1 MKTRKEQLI
10 THKVRRYQQ
19 DMEEESGS
27 CQANGGEAAPEIPAN
42 VTIEAAIR
50 FFEENAKGDRAD
62 LYRRTAAWLKML
74 FQSDV
79 LKKHAT
85 GGNDAVQAFLKE
97 RADAQFE
104 KEMKKDGGEG

>member
-10 THKVRRYQQ
+10 THKIRRYQQ
-19 DMEEESGS
+19 DMEDDFEHDGNE
-27 CQANGGEAAPEIPAN
+27 EAAPEIPVN

-50 FFEENAKGDRAD
+50 FFEENAKDEYAA
-62 LYRRTAAWLKML
+62 LYARTAAWLKML

-79 LKKHAT
+79 LKKHVT
-85 GGNDAVQAFLKE
+85 GGNDAVRAFLKD

-104 KEMKKDGGEG
+104 KEMKKAGEDV